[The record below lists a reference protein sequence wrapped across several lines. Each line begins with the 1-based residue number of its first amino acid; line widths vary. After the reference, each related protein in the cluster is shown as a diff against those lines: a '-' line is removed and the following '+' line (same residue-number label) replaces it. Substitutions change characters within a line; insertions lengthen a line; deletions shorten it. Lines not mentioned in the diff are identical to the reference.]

1 MYIVNEQMIP
11 VMFLLHVHSL
21 SHMFHE
27 GPTPDVEILS
37 RFGWLAARGG
47 RAEEALEAIGLRP
60 ILSGLLRTAFIGGIS
75 AFGSPALEA

>member
-1 MYIVNEQMIP
+1 MMVQFVWPDFSFTYLQ
-11 VMFLLHVHSL
+11 
-21 SHMFHE
+21 HE
-27 GPTPDVEILS
+27 GSPEDVEILS